1 MEELSIEN
9 TTIQGV
15 TLKGN
20 FSKIPRD
27 QYNDA
32 NEIPEAQVV
41 EPISIECQKQWGTA
55 FVSLE
60 LWLVKKTAAIFASN
74 QIQNL
79 SQS

>member
-1 MEELSIEN
+1 MEELGIEN

-20 FSKIPRD
+20 FSKITRD

-41 EPISIECQKQWGTA
+41 EPISIECH
-55 FVSLE
+55 
-60 LWLVKKTAAIFASN
+60 N
-74 QIQNL
+74 Q
-79 SQS
+79 

>member
-1 MEELSIEN
+1 MEELGIEN

-20 FSKIPRD
+20 FSKLPRD

-41 EPISIECQKQWGTA
+41 EPISIECQ
-55 FVSLE
+55 
-60 LWLVKKTAAIFASN
+60 N
-74 QIQNL
+74 Q
-79 SQS
+79 